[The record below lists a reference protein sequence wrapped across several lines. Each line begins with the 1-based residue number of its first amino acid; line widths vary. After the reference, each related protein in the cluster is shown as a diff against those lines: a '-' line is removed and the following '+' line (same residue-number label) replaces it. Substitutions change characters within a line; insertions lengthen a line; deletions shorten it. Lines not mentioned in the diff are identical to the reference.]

1 MAFGP
6 GDLLA
11 LQRLLRAKAGIVLT
25 EDDHP
30 RIEQRLAPL
39 AKAHGIAS
47 VASLLGR
54 IRIHPWSTL
63 HQEVIQAL
71 LVQAS
76 PFHVDHALGRELV
89 ERVLPQL
96 ISARSSSRRLR
107 LWCPLS
113 GSGQGPASLALLLL
127 ERFPAVADWDIVILA
142 SDRSAAQ
149 AQDQLQGAG
158 TSYSPVEVVQGLP
171 TQVLL
176 RRFRHQDGRWQL
188 KPEAERWLARID
200 LDLRGTWPALETMD
214 LIVVRET
221 LPYISGPEQSAL
233 VLRLR
238 RHLAPDGVLLLDADD
253 AAALARDRSSV
264 QVRALQ

>member
-25 EDDHP
+25 EDDHA

-39 AKAHGIAS
+39 AKAHGLSS

-54 IRIHPWSTL
+54 IRLQPWSTL
-63 HQEVIQAL
+63 HSDVIQAL
-71 LVQAS
+71 LEQAP
-76 PFHVDHALGRELV
+76 PFLVDHALGRDLV

-96 ISARSSSRRLR
+96 ITARAASRRLR
-107 LWCPLS
+107 LWCPLA

-127 ERFPAVADWDIVILA
+127 EHFPAVADWDIVILA
-142 SDRSAAQ
+142 SDRAATQ
-149 AQDQLQGAG
+149 PAQGEAG
-158 TSYSPVEVVQGLP
+158 ISYSPVEVVQGLP

-188 KPEAERWLARID
+188 KPEAGRWLRRLD
-200 LDLRGTWPALETMD
+200 LDLRGAWPPLEPMD
-214 LIVVRET
+214 LIVVRQT
-221 LPYISGPEQSAL
+221 LPYLSAAEQASL

-238 RHLAPDGVLLLDADD
+238 SHLAPDGVLLLDADD
-253 AAALARDRSSV
+253 AAALALDRSSV
-264 QVRALQ
+264 EVRALR

>member
-25 EDDHP
+25 EDDHA

-39 AKAHGIAS
+39 AKAHGLTS

-54 IRIHPWSTL
+54 IRLQPWSTL
-63 HQEVIQAL
+63 HSDVIQAL
-71 LVQAS
+71 LEQAPS
-76 PFHVDHALGRELV
+76 FLVDHALGRELI
-89 ERVLPQL
+89 ERVLPRL
-96 ISARSSSRRLR
+96 ILARSALRRLR
-107 LWCPLS
+107 LWCPLA

-127 ERFPAVADWDIVILA
+127 EHFPAVADWDIVILA
-142 SDRSAAQ
+142 SDRSATRT
-149 AQDQLQGAG
+149 QDGG
-158 TSYSPVEVVQGLP
+158 DGISYSPVEVVQGLP

-188 KPEAERWLARID
+188 KPEAGRWLRRVD
-200 LDLRGTWPALETMD
+200 LDLRGEWPQLEAMD
-214 LIVVRET
+214 LIVVRQT
-221 LPYISGPEQSAL
+221 LPYLSLPEQSAL

-238 RHLAPDGVLLLDADD
+238 SHLVPDGELLLDADD
-253 AAALARDRSSV
+253 AAALARDRTSV
-264 QVRALQ
+264 EVRALR